1 VAVVVQPGSGDT
13 LQFLKAGIMEVPDVL
28 VVTKADVGDA
38 AMRAR
43 RDLGAALRSLGSRE
57 TPIVAVSS
65 IPPPTG
71 IDELVEALDAH
82 RDSLDLAAE
91 RARARRLTALSAF
104 AAEHGDRGLRALG
117 GRREAERLVAGL
129 EGSLPELISQLESRA
144 QV

>member
-1 VAVVVQPGSGDT
+1 
-13 LQFLKAGIMEVPDVL
+13 
-28 VVTKADVGDA
+28 
-38 AMRAR
+38 MRAR